1 MSIEVTVFLLRLL
14 SGLILAGFLL
24 ALFYIIWRS
33 LVQATDAQEATPAHR
48 AKLATI
54 GELDGKKQAERSVA
68 MEQVKIAVI
77 GGSGLYNMPDIT
89 DVYSVEV
96 DTPFGK
102 PSGAIRIGSLS
113 GKRVA
118 FLPRHGEGHVLSP
131 ATLPYRANIFALKKL
146 GVRFIIA
153 VNAVGSLREDFAP
166 GHIITPDQI
175 IDYTIHNRS
184 RSFFETGLVAHIS
197 VAEPMSAYLREII
210 AAAVEAV
217 GGTAHRQGV
226 FLVEDGPR
234 FATRAESHLFR
245 AWGCDLIGMTSAPE
259 AFLAREAE
267 IDYASLAHV
276 TDYDCW
282 REEEAAVTSDMVIQ
296 TLSKNIETV
305 KQALAELI
313 ANIDVDKTVPAH
325 SALDTALATARAAM
339 DGEMIEE
346 LRPLLARVLNLDE
359 TADR

>member
-1 MSIEVTVFLLRLL
+1 
-14 SGLILAGFLL
+14 
-24 ALFYIIWRS
+24 
-33 LVQATDAQEATPAHR
+33 
-48 AKLATI
+48 
-54 GELDGKKQAERSVA
+54 

-77 GGSGLYNMPDIT
+77 GGSGLYNMPNIT
-89 DVYSVEV
+89 DVVGVEV
-96 DTPFGK
+96 DTPFGN
-102 PSGAIRIGSLS
+102 PSGIIKIGSLS

-131 ATLPYRANIFALKKL
+131 ASLPYRANIFALKKL
-146 GVRFIIA
+146 GARFIIA

-166 GHIITPDQI
+166 GHIIAPDQI
-175 IDYTIHNRS
+175 IDYTIHTRS

-197 VAEPMSAYLREII
+197 VADPMSAYLREII
-210 AAAVEAV
+210 AHAVEEV
-217 GGTAHRQGV
+217 GGKVHRRGV

-282 REEEAAVTSDMVIQ
+282 REEEEAVTSDMVIQ

-305 KQALAELI
+305 KRALGVAI
-313 ANIDVDKTVPAH
+313 ANIDVDKIVPAH
-325 SALDTALATARAAM
+325 TALDTALATSRSAM
-339 DGEMIEE
+339 DKGVIEK
-346 LRPLLARVLNLDE
+346 LRPILARVLNLDE
-359 TADR
+359 TTDR

>member
-1 MSIEVTVFLLRLL
+1 
-14 SGLILAGFLL
+14 
-24 ALFYIIWRS
+24 
-33 LVQATDAQEATPAHR
+33 
-48 AKLATI
+48 
-54 GELDGKKQAERSVA
+54 

-77 GGSGLYNMPDIT
+77 GGSGLYNMPNIR
-89 DVYSVEV
+89 DVVSVEV
-96 DTPFGK
+96 DTPFGS
-102 PSGAIRIGSLS
+102 PSGAIKVGSLS

-146 GVRFIIA
+146 GARFIIA

-175 IDYTIHNRS
+175 IDYTIHKRS
-184 RSFFETGLVAHIS
+184 RSFFETGVVAHIS

-210 AAAVEAV
+210 AHAVEAV
-217 GGTAHRQGV
+217 GGKAHRHGV

-282 REEEAAVTSDMVIQ
+282 REEEEAVTSDMVIE

-305 KQALAELI
+305 KNALAAAI
-313 ANIDVDKTVPAH
+313 AKIDADKNVPAH
-325 SALDTALATARAAM
+325 SALDTALATSRSAM
-339 DGEMIEE
+339 DEE
-346 LRPLLARVLNLDE
+346 TIDKLRPILTRVLNLSNSK
-359 TADR
+359 

>member
-1 MSIEVTVFLLRLL
+1 
-14 SGLILAGFLL
+14 
-24 ALFYIIWRS
+24 
-33 LVQATDAQEATPAHR
+33 
-48 AKLATI
+48 
-54 GELDGKKQAERSVA
+54 

-77 GGSGLYNMPDIT
+77 GGSGLYDLPNIT
-89 DVYSVEV
+89 DVIGVEV
-96 DTPFGK
+96 ETPFGY
-102 PSGAIRIGSLS
+102 PSGVIKIGSIS

-131 ATLPYRANIFALKKL
+131 AALPYRANIFALKKL
-146 GVRFIIA
+146 GARFVIA

-175 IDYTIHNRS
+175 IDYTIHNRP
-184 RSFFETGLVAHIS
+184 RSFFESGVVAHIS
-197 VAEPMSAYLREII
+197 VAEPMSAYLRDII
-210 AAAVEAV
+210 ADAVEAV
-217 GGTAHRQGV
+217 GGKAHRRGV

-282 REEEAAVTSDMVIQ
+282 REEEEAVTSDMVIQ

-305 KQALAELI
+305 KKALAAAI
-313 ANIDVDKTVPAH
+313 ANIDLDRTVPAYI
-325 SALDTALATARAAM
+325 AFDAALATSRAAM
-339 DGEMIEE
+339 DQAMIEK
-346 LRPLLARVLNLDE
+346 LRPILARVLNLDE
-359 TADR
+359 AADR